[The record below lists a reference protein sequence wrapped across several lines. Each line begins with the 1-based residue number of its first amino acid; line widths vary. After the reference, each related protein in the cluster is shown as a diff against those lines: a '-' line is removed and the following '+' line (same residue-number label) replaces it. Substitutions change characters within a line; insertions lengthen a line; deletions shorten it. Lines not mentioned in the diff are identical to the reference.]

1 MTRPKSGPW
10 FRDERG
16 KYDGLVT
23 AAVERLDR
31 DVVDCLNTG
40 YTVYGEGKLLVV
52 DRHEGVWNCV
62 CGPPRRAA

>member
-1 MTRPKSGPW
+1 M
-10 FRDERG
+10 
-16 KYDGLVT
+16 T